1 MFKLYMW
8 KKSSL
13 TKEAFAKARNFY
25 FRAIKLKKQEYFIT
39 KFASHKS
46 DITSTWRCINSL
58 LGKVK
63 SRECSLLKVRDNSI
77 SDPVQIADNFNNH
90 FATAAAKLANVLP
103 VSKSHFSDYLG
114 AQCKESMFVWPTS
127 PFEIDA
133 IIKEL
138 KPKLSAGFDEIPSK
152 LLKSSPNNVLVALS
166 HIFNLSLNTGR
177 FIDEFKMA
185 KVFPVFKK
193 GDPHVLNN
201 YRPISLLSSMSKILE
216 KIMYRRLNGFL
227 NHHNFFYDFQFG
239 FRKKYS
245 TSDAIACMIDKIT
258 RAFDRKELTLAFFLD
273 LSKAFDSINHSILLQ
288 KLNHFGI
295 RGNALSWFDSY
306 LNGRTQKVV
315 LSGVVSSNTNKISM
329 GLPQGSILGPLLFL
343 IFVNDFHDSLS
354 HSNAIMYAD
363 DTSLYINDKTKNLV
377 KKGNEEL
384 ARVDDWL
391 VANKLTLNISKT
403 NFILFR
409 PPKCKEVQVN
419 PIVSL
424 RGKQIEKVSSTK
436 FLGVYVDEHLSW
448 KIHMKHLLNKLRCS
462 LGAGCRVKPL
472 LNQDTLLQLYHSL
485 INSHL
490 LYCVQNWCYGN
501 KTFCQKL
508 QRISNKFLRM
518 TFGLGKKV
526 NIEDTMIK
534 HNLLNLEQMTVKA
547 LAIFMFKQ
555 NAGLNPPAFNNLFLT
570 NSSKYNTRSKTQ
582 IIPRSYT
589 TKLNQQS
596 ISFRGPSSWNSLP
609 LCIKGKNQ
617 SVKTFAKNVTKY
629 LICHFSNK

>member
-1 MFKLYMW
+1 M
-8 KKSSL
+8 
-13 TKEAFAKARNFY
+13 
-25 FRAIKLKKQEYFIT
+25 
-39 KFASHKS
+39 
-46 DITSTWRCINSL
+46 
-58 LGKVK
+58 
-63 SRECSLLKVRDNSI
+63 
-77 SDPVQIADNFNNH
+77 
-90 FATAAAKLANVLP
+90 
-103 VSKSHFSDYLG
+103 
-114 AQCKESMFVWPTS
+114 
-127 PFEIDA
+127 
-133 IIKEL
+133 
-138 KPKLSAGFDEIPSK
+138 
-152 LLKSSPNNVLVALS
+152 ALS
-166 HIFNLSLNTGR
+166 HIFNLSLSTGR

-227 NHHNFFYDFQFG
+227 YHHNFFYDFQFG

-245 TSDAIACMIDKIT
+245 TSDAITCMIDKIT

-329 GLPQGSILGPLLFL
+329 GVPQGSILGPLLFL
-343 IFVNDFHDSLS
+343 IFVNDFHNSLS

-363 DTSLYINDKTKNLV
+363 DTSLYISDKTKNLV

-462 LGAGCRVKPL
+462 LGAVCRVKLL

-501 KTFCQKL
+501 KTFCQ
-508 QRISNKFLRM
+508 NF
-518 TFGLGKKV
+518 
-526 NIEDTMIK
+526 NE
-534 HNLLNLEQMTVKA
+534 
-547 LAIFMFKQ
+547 LAINF
-555 NAGLNPPAFNNLFLT
+555 
-570 NSSKYNTRSKTQ
+570 
-582 IIPRSYT
+582 
-589 TKLNQQS
+589 
-596 ISFRGPSSWNSLP
+596 
-609 LCIKGKNQ
+609 CE
-617 SVKTFAKNVTKY
+617 
-629 LICHFSNK
+629 

>member
-1 MFKLYMW
+1 MPLNSTHIFPSFALKRKKNLHLGLTLNYKLFYQ
-8 KKSSL
+8 KKKNCSNSTCGKSSL
-13 TKEAFAKARNFY
+13 TKEAFTKARNFY
-25 FRAIKLKKQEYFIT
+25 FRAIKLKKQEYFKT

-46 DITSTWRCINSL
+46 DIRSTWRCINSL

-63 SRECSLLKVRDNSI
+63 SRECSLLKVQDNSI

-90 FATAAAKLANVLP
+90 FATAAAELANVLP

-166 HIFNLSLNTGR
+166 HIFNLSLSTGR

-245 TSDAIACMIDKIT
+245 TSDAITCMIDKIT
-258 RAFDRKELTLAFFLD
+258 RA
-273 LSKAFDSINHSILLQ
+273 SKAFDSINHSILLQ

-329 GLPQGSILGPLLFL
+329 GVPQGSILGPLLFL
-343 IFVNDFHDSLS
+343 IFVNDFHNSLS

-363 DTSLYINDKTKNLV
+363 DTSLYISDKTKNLV

-436 FLGVYVDEHLSW
+436 FLGVYVDEHLV
-448 KIHMKHLLNKLRCS
+448 LENPYE
-462 LGAGCRVKPL
+462 AFVK
-472 LNQDTLLQLYHSL
+472 
-485 INSHL
+485 
-490 LYCVQNWCYGN
+490 
-501 KTFCQKL
+501 
-508 QRISNKFLRM
+508 
-518 TFGLGKKV
+518 
-526 NIEDTMIK
+526 
-534 HNLLNLEQMTVKA
+534 
-547 LAIFMFKQ
+547 
-555 NAGLNPPAFNNLFLT
+555 
-570 NSSKYNTRSKTQ
+570 
-582 IIPRSYT
+582 
-589 TKLNQQS
+589 
-596 ISFRGPSSWNSLP
+596 
-609 LCIKGKNQ
+609 
-617 SVKTFAKNVTKY
+617 
-629 LICHFSNK
+629 